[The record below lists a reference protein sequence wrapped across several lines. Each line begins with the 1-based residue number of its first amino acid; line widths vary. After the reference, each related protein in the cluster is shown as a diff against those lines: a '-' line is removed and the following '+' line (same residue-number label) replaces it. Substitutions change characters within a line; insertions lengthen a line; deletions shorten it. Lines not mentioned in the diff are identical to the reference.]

1 MQSTDGTRSII
12 LDIQIKRNKPIAEV
26 TSMNR
31 RELLQSSAALGLTA
45 ASSLTF
51 PVAAATTF
59 RAATENTTLNPLT
72 PPANASIPVA
82 FLISEGAVVID
93 FCGPWEV
100 FERVSIPGRRYDAF
114 RLYTV
119 AEAAAP
125 ILAGGGLK
133 ITPTYTIANAP
144 APKVIVIPAQ
154 SPASEATKAWIRNA
168 TKSTDVTMSVCTG
181 AFVLASTG
189 LLSGKAAT
197 THHGAYVDLAMQYPD
212 IHVQRGARFVEAGNL
227 ATAGGLTSG
236 IDLALRVVERYYGRD
251 VASQTASVLEYQG
264 QGWLDPSSN
273 SEYAAFK
280 QTANHPLCA
289 VCGMEPD
296 ASLSSSYKGKTYYF
310 CVQEHKRIFD
320 ASPENFAAK

>member
-1 MQSTDGTRSII
+1 
-12 LDIQIKRNKPIAEV
+12 
-26 TSMNR
+26 MNR
-31 RELLQSSAALGLTA
+31 RELLQRSAALGVTA
-45 ASSLTF
+45 VGSLAL
-51 PVAAATTF
+51 PGAAAATLGASKES
-59 RAATENTTLNPLT
+59 AALNPLT

-100 FERVSIPGRRYDAF
+100 FERASIPGRKYDLF

-119 AEAAAP
+119 AESAAP
-125 ILAGGGLK
+125 LRASGGLQ
-133 ITPTYTIANAP
+133 ITPTYTIADAP

-168 TKSTDVTMSVCTG
+168 TKTTDVTMSVCTG

-197 THHGAYVDLAMQYPD
+197 THHGAYADLAMQYPD
-212 IHVQRGARFVEAGNL
+212 IHVQRGARFVESGNL

-236 IDLALRVVERYYGRD
+236 MDLALRVVERYFGRD
-251 VASQTASVLEYQG
+251 LASQTADVLEYQG
-264 QGWLDPSSN
+264 QGWLNPSSN
-273 SEYAAFK
+273 AEYAGPVK
-280 QTANHPLCA
+280 QTANHPLCP

-296 ASLSSSYKGKTYYF
+296 RSLSSTYKGKTYYF
-310 CVQEHKRIFD
+310 CMQEHKRIFD
-320 ASPENFAAK
+320 ASPDKFVTE